1 MYIKVPGNCYII
13 YLNLKIKVCHCFFA
27 ILLRNI
33 LGILYVLKFYT
44 MSDQNKLAILTAIS
58 NDLTPGKPAR
68 FSFNSLTK
76 TLNLSKEDLDTLL
89 VELNKNRFIAQYA
102 KKGVDSFTIVLN
114 QKGLDAV
121 QDGSFI

>member
-1 MYIKVPGNCYII
+1 
-13 YLNLKIKVCHCFFA
+13 
-27 ILLRNI
+27 
-33 LGILYVLKFYT
+33 
-44 MSDQNKLAILTAIS
+44 MSDQHKLAILSAIS
-58 NDLTPGKPAR
+58 SDLAPGKPAR

-89 VELNKNRFIAQYA
+89 VELNKSRFISQYV
-102 KKGVDSFTIVLN
+102 KKGVDGFTIILN

>member
-1 MYIKVPGNCYII
+1 
-13 YLNLKIKVCHCFFA
+13 
-27 ILLRNI
+27 
-33 LGILYVLKFYT
+33 
-44 MSDQNKLAILTAIS
+44 MSDQNKLAVLTTICNNS
-58 NDLTPGKPAR
+58 TPGKPAR

-89 VELNKNRFIAQYA
+89 VELNKNRFISQYV
-102 KKGVDSFTIVLN
+102 KKGVDGFTIVLN

>member
-1 MYIKVPGNCYII
+1 
-13 YLNLKIKVCHCFFA
+13 
-27 ILLRNI
+27 
-33 LGILYVLKFYT
+33 
-44 MSDQNKLAILTAIS
+44 MSDQNKLAILSAIS
-58 NDLTPGKPAR
+58 SDLTPGKPAR

-89 VELNKNRFIAQYA
+89 AELNKNRFISQYV
-102 KKGVDSFTIVLN
+102 KKGVDGFTIILN